1 MKRIFEY
8 DESSGMITDKKG
20 LVCTMPGM
28 KGFESEKESP
38 PVLELIKQG
47 VTPDEIIKLKNNDL
61 L

>member
-1 MKRIFEY
+1 MKILLEY
-8 DESSGMITDKKG
+8 DAATGQLKDIKG
-20 LVCTMPGM
+20 LAVTLFGAV
-28 KGFESEKESP
+28 GFEIDDDKA